1 MFKQNKSDFDY
12 VCCYIIEDIIKL
24 VLETDSVGVI
34 KVSLKNILNCNVCKI
49 INFKLKKLQRHF
61 FNIIFNLMDI
71 CSLEE
76 MRKLMYNIQGSS
88 LMVLKNAYEEYRLNV
103 KFTGRL

>member
-1 MFKQNKSDFDY
+1 
-12 VCCYIIEDIIKL
+12 
-24 VLETDSVGVI
+24 
-34 KVSLKNILNCNVCKI
+34 
-49 INFKLKKLQRHF
+49 
-61 FNIIFNLMDI
+61 MDI

-88 LMVLKNAYEEYRLNV
+88 LMVLKNAYDEYRLNV